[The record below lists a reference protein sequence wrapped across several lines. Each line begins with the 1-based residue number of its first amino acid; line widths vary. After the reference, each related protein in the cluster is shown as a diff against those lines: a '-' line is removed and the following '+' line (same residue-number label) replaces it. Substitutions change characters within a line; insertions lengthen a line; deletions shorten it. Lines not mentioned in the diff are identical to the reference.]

1 MLCGDFLFLEDNY
14 RVKHTLTR
22 SKGLR
27 GMVHVPGDKSIS
39 HRALMIA
46 SLANGASEIHRFLDA
61 ADPRSTRAC
70 LEMLGIDFE
79 LKGDALRVHGRGL
92 RGLRAPIRELDA
104 GNSGT
109 TLRLLAGI
117 LAGQPFVSRLLGDAS
132 LSQRPMKRIIEP
144 LSLMGARIE
153 SSDRAT
159 APLTVYGTFPL
170 KAIHYEMPISSAQ
183 VKSAVLLAGLFAEGD
198 TSVVETIAT
207 RDHTERML
215 RLERRV
221 QNGRFVITSRGGMNI
236 EPRLFS
242 IPGDLSSAA
251 FLIVAATIVP
261 GSDVLVKN
269 IGLNPT
275 RSRYIDLLRSLGAD
289 IQEERV
295 EVFSGEPQGDL
306 RVRSATLKGDL
317 VLDGDTSAEVI
328 DEIPILAIASLF
340 SQGSFR
346 LTGASD
352 LRNKESDRISAVVRN
367 LRALGCEVEE
377 YADGFAFEGKKG
389 VIGAEIDSFGDHRIA
404 MAFGVAGL
412 AAEGSTTIHGAEC
425 VAISFPGFWE
435 LLSELQR
442 S

>member
-1 MLCGDFLFLEDNY
+1 
-14 RVKHTLTR
+14 
-22 SKGLR
+22 
-27 GMVHVPGDKSIS
+27 
-39 HRALMIA
+39 MIA
-46 SLANGASEIHRFLDA
+46 SLAEGTSEIHGFLEA
-61 ADPRSTRAC
+61 ADPLSTRQC
-70 LEMLGIDFE
+70 LKTLGIEFDMN
-79 LKGDALRVHGRGL
+79 DNALRVHGRGL
-92 RGLRAPIRELDA
+92 RGLRAPTRELDA

-117 LAGQPFVSRLLGDAS
+117 LAGQTFVSRLVGDAS
-132 LSQRPMKRIIEP
+132 LSQRPMKRVIEP
-144 LSLMGARIE
+144 LARMGARIE
-153 SSDRAT
+153 STERAT
-159 APLTVYGTFPL
+159 APLTIHGIFPL

-198 TSVVETIAT
+198 TSVVETITT

-215 RLERRV
+215 GLERRE
-221 QNGRFVITSRGGMNI
+221 QNGRMVITTRGGMTI
-236 EPRLFS
+236 EPRAFS

-261 GSDVLVKN
+261 GSDLLLKN

-275 RSRYIDLLRSLGAD
+275 RSRCIELLRSIGAD
-289 IQEERV
+289 IREERV

-306 RVRSATLKGDL
+306 RVRSAALRGDL
-317 VLDGDTSAEVI
+317 VLDGKKSAEVI

-346 LTGASD
+346 LTGAGD
-352 LRNKESDRISAVVRN
+352 LRNKESDRISAMVKN

-377 YADGFAFEGKKG
+377 YADGFAFQGKKD

-412 AAEGSTTIHGAEC
+412 AAEGKMTIHGAEC

-435 LLSELQR
+435 LLLQLQR